1 MDTPTIFT
9 GGSVGV
15 ALSCIVWILYRVNHK
30 RCRSRCCGRNV
41 EVSVDVENTTP
52 RIDERRPQDQADSF
66 RGETPRQT
74 PRQTEA

>member
-30 RCRSRCCGRNV
+30 RCRSSCCGRNV

-52 RIDERRPQDQADSF
+52 REQETRPQIKIES
-66 RGETPRQT
+66 
-74 PRQTEA
+74 